1 MNILIKTISIINFK
15 GVKNFKIDFAEVTNI
30 FGANA
35 TGKTTIFDAFLWLLF
50 GKDSNDRKDFNIKPL
65 DQHGQKTDKL
75 ENEVSAIIVVDGEE
89 ISIRHI
95 HREKWTKKRGEAIAE
110 FTGNEHLYYW
120 NEVPLQAGEFQ
131 AKVNGLLDEK
141 VFKLITNPLY
151 FNSMPWQ
158 DQRTALSSIV
168 GKITDDFLS
177 AKYPELKVLLENL
190 AGKSLK
196 EFKAKVASDK
206 RLLKD
211 NIEQIP
217 GRIDELERSKPEL
230 VSEEGINDRIAELQ
244 SKYDLLDQQITDRNE
259 AYNAANAQINK
270 AILDNQN
277 AIHQSKIEKQNIEA
291 NHRAAY
297 NSELNNSQSG
307 INEAKSR
314 VTTLESQLSV
324 QTQQLDSLVKTHF
337 DHLKRLE
344 KDKEDI
350 QSRMDSLR
358 ELFKSVNGR
367 ELNENETCC
376 SGCGR
381 EFEPEKIEEVKA
393 AFVLRKKN
401 ELAGINVQG
410 QGLKKDLERRDEE
423 GRTAIEQF
431 EFTKKALDNS
441 IATIQNSLAEAKSKL
456 EAFAGTTTATIDT
469 VESRLAEDQVYQDV
483 LSKISSLESQQF
495 EKPENI
501 DLGDLRVQKATVNA
515 EIDSLKRQLTVGDQI
530 ARADARIQELKDQER
545 GWSQQLADL
554 EKLEFSAE
562 KYEKAKA
569 EELEAR
575 VNGLFKY
582 AKFTLFSKLNNGGEE
597 PTCKATF
604 NGVPFSDLNTAG
616 KILVGIDI
624 INTLSAHY
632 KVTAPVFLDNRES
645 ISVIP
650 ETAAQVVNLIVSPF
664 SKLNVGLPLYSPEF
678 LAEFERYKEETGNSF
693 DAFIDRKLS
702 ERAA

>member
-1 MNILIKTISIINFK
+1 M
-15 GVKNFKIDFAEVTNI
+15 
-30 FGANA
+30 
-35 TGKTTIFDAFLWLLF
+35 
-50 GKDSNDRKDFNIKPL
+50 
-65 DQHGQKTDKL
+65 
-75 ENEVSAIIVVDGEE
+75 
-89 ISIRHI
+89 
-95 HREKWTKKRGEAIAE
+95 
-110 FTGNEHLYYW
+110 
-120 NEVPLQAGEFQ
+120 
-131 AKVNGLLDEK
+131 
-141 VFKLITNPLY
+141 
-151 FNSMPWQ
+151 
-158 DQRTALSSIV
+158 
-168 GKITDDFLS
+168 
-177 AKYPELKVLLENL
+177 
-190 AGKSLK
+190 
-196 EFKAKVASDK
+196 
-206 RLLKD
+206 
-211 NIEQIP
+211 
-217 GRIDELERSKPEL
+217 
-230 VSEEGINDRIAELQ
+230 
-244 SKYDLLDQQITDRNE
+244 
-259 AYNAANAQINK
+259 
-270 AILDNQN
+270 
-277 AIHQSKIEKQNIEA
+277 
-291 NHRAAY
+291 
-297 NSELNNSQSG
+297 
-307 INEAKSR
+307 
-314 VTTLESQLSV
+314 
-324 QTQQLDSLVKTHF
+324 
-337 DHLKRLE
+337 
-344 KDKEDI
+344 
-350 QSRMDSLR
+350 
-358 ELFKSVNGR
+358 FKSVNSR

-376 SGCGR
+376 AGCGR
-381 EFEPEKIEEVKA
+381 EFEPEKIEEIKA

-431 EFTKKALDNS
+431 ELTKNALDNS
-441 IATIQNSLAEAKSKL
+441 IATIQNSLAEAKLKL
-456 EAFAGTTTATIDT
+456 EAFQGTTTSSIET
-469 VESRLAEDQVYQDV
+469 VESRLSKDQLYQDV

-501 DLGDLRVQKATVNA
+501 DLGELRVQKATINA

-530 ARADARIQELKDQER
+530 DRANARIQELKDQER

-554 EKLEFSAE
+554 EKLEFSAD

-664 SKLNVGLPLYSPEF
+664 SKLNVGLPMYSPEF

-693 DAFIDRKLS
+693 EAFIDRKLS

>member
-15 GVKNFKIDFAEVTNI
+15 GVKNFRIDFAEVTNI

-65 DQHGQKTDKL
+65 DLEGQKTDKL

-168 GKITDDFLS
+168 GEITDDFLS
-177 AKYPELKVLLENL
+177 SKYPELKVLLENL

-196 EFKAKVASDK
+196 EFKAKVASEK

-230 VSEEGINDRIAELQ
+230 VSEEGINERIAELQ

-277 AIHQSKIEKQNIEA
+277 AIHQAKIEKQNIEA

-324 QTQQLDSLVKTHF
+324 QSKQLDSLVKTHF

-376 SGCGR
+376 AGCGR
-381 EFEPEKIEEVKA
+381 EFDPEKIEEVKA

-401 ELAGINVQG
+401 ELGSINVQG
-410 QGLKKDLERRDEE
+410 QGLKNDLERRDEE

-469 VESRLAEDQVYQDV
+469 VESRLAKDQVYQDV

-515 EIDSLKRQLTVGDQI
+515 DIDSLKRQLTVGDQI
-530 ARADARIQELKDQER
+530 ARADARIKELMDQER

-554 EKLEFSAE
+554 EKMEFSAE

-664 SKLNVGLPLYSPEF
+664 SKLNVGLPLYSHEF
-678 LAEFERYKEETGNSF
+678 LAEFERYKEGTGNSF
-693 DAFIDRKLS
+693 EAFIDRKLS

>member
-15 GVKNFKIDFAEVTNI
+15 GVKNFKIDFSEVTNI

-65 DQHGQKTDKL
+65 DLEGQKTDKL

-95 HREKWTKKRGEAIAE
+95 HREKWTKKRGEAVAE

-168 GKITDDFLS
+168 GEITDDFLS

-230 VSEEGINDRIAELQ
+230 VSEEGINERIAELQ

-277 AIHQSKIEKQNIEA
+277 AIHQAKIEKQNIEA
-291 NHRAAY
+291 NHKAAY

-324 QTQQLDSLVKTHF
+324 QSQQLDSLVKTHF

-350 QSRMDSLR
+350 GSRMDSLR

-367 ELNENETCC
+367 ELNENETCGA
-376 SGCGR
+376 GCGR
-381 EFEPEKIEEVKA
+381 EFDPEKLEEVKA

-401 ELAGINVQG
+401 ELDSINVQG
-410 QGLKKDLERRDEE
+410 QGLKNDLARRDEE
-423 GRTAIEQF
+423 GRAAIEQF
-431 EFTKKALDNS
+431 ELTKKALDTS
-441 IATIQNSLAEAKSKL
+441 IATIQNSLADAKSTL
-456 EAFAGTTTATIDT
+456 EAFSGTTSTAIES
-469 VESRLAEDQVYQDV
+469 VESRLSKDQLFQEVCER
-483 LSKISSLESQQF
+483 ISLLENEVF
-495 EKPENI
+495 DKPEI

-515 EIDSLKRQLTVGDQI
+515 DIDSLKRQLTVGDQI
-530 ARADARIQELKDQER
+530 DRANSRIKELMEQER

-582 AKFTLFSKLNNGGEE
+582 VKFTLFSKLNNGGEE

-664 SKLNVGLPLYSPEF
+664 SKLNVGLPLYSSEF
-678 LAEFERYKEETGNSF
+678 LAEFEKYKEETGNSF

>member
-65 DQHGQKTDKL
+65 DQNGQKTDKL

-131 AKVNGLLDEK
+131 AKVNCLLDEK

-151 FNSMPWQ
+151 FNSMSWQ

-168 GKITDDFLS
+168 GEITDDFLS

-196 EFKAKVASDK
+196 EFKAKVASEK

-217 GRIDELERSKPEL
+217 GRIDELQRSKPEL

-277 AIHQSKIEKQNIEA
+277 AIHQAKIEKQNIES

-297 NSELNNSQSG
+297 NSEFNNSQSG
-307 INEAKSR
+307 ITEAKSR

-324 QTQQLDSLVKTHF
+324 QNHQLDSLVKTHF

-431 EFTKKALDNS
+431 ELTKKALDNS
-441 IATIQNSLAEAKSKL
+441 IATIHTSLAEAKLKL
-456 EAFAGTTTATIDT
+456 EAFQGTTTSSIET
-469 VESRLAEDQVYQDV
+469 VDSRLSKDQLYQDV
-483 LSKISSLESQQF
+483 ISKISTLEGQNF

>member
-15 GVKNFKIDFAEVTNI
+15 GVKNFKIDFSEVTNI

-65 DQHGQKTDKL
+65 DLEGQKTDKL

-168 GKITDDFLS
+168 GEITDDFLS
-177 AKYPELKVLLENL
+177 SKYPELKVLLENL

-230 VSEEGINDRIAELQ
+230 VSEEGLNERIAELQ
-244 SKYDLLDQQITDRNE
+244 SKYDLLDKQITDRNE

-277 AIHQSKIEKQNIEA
+277 AIHQAKIEKQNIEA
-291 NHRAAY
+291 NHKAAY

-350 QSRMDSLR
+350 GSRMDSLR

-367 ELNENETCC
+367 ELNENDTCC

-381 EFEPEKIEEVKA
+381 EFDPTKLEEVKA

-401 ELAGINVQG
+401 ELDGINIQG
-410 QGLKKDLERRDEE
+410 QGLKKDLERRNEE
-423 GRTAIEQF
+423 GRAAIEQF
-431 EFTKKALDNS
+431 ETTKNALDAS
-441 IATIQNSLAEAKSKL
+441 IINIQNSLAEAKTKL
-456 EAFAGTTTATIDT
+456 EAFAGITSTNIES
-469 VESRLAEDQVYQDV
+469 VESRLSKDQLFQVV
-483 LSKISSLESQQF
+483 CERISLLENEVF
-495 EKPENI
+495 DKPEI

-515 EIDSLKRQLTVGDQI
+515 DIDALKRQLTVGDQI
-530 ARADARIQELKDQER
+530 DRANARIKELMEQER

-569 EELEAR
+569 EELESR

-678 LAEFERYKEETGNSF
+678 LAEFEKYKEETGNSF

>member
-65 DQHGQKTDKL
+65 DQDGRKTDKL

-89 ISIRHI
+89 ISIRHT

-168 GKITDDFLS
+168 GEITDDFLS

-217 GRIDELERSKPEL
+217 GRIDELERSKPEM
-230 VSEEGINDRIAELQ
+230 VSEEGINERIAELQ

-277 AIHQSKIEKQNIEA
+277 AIHQAKIEKQNIEA
-291 NHRAAY
+291 KHKAAY

-350 QSRMDSLR
+350 GSRMDSLR

-381 EFEPEKIEEVKA
+381 EFDPEKLEEVKA

-401 ELAGINVQG
+401 ELDSINVQG
-410 QGLKKDLERRDEE
+410 QGLKNDLARRDEE
-423 GRTAIEQF
+423 GRAAIDQF
-431 EFTKKALDNS
+431 ELTKKALDSS

-456 EAFAGTTTATIDT
+456 EAFAGTTSTTIES
-469 VESRLAEDQVYQDV
+469 VESRLSKDQLFQEVCER
-483 LSKISSLESQQF
+483 ISLLENEVF
-495 EKPENI
+495 DKPEI

-515 EIDSLKRQLTVGDQI
+515 DIDALKRQLTVGDQI
-530 ARADARIQELKDQER
+530 DRANARIKELMEQER

-554 EKLEFSAE
+554 EKMEFSAE

-678 LAEFERYKEETGNSF
+678 LAEFEKYKEETGNSF

>member
-15 GVKNFKIDFAEVTNI
+15 GVKNFRIDFAEVTNI

-65 DQHGQKTDKL
+65 DLEGQKTDKL

-244 SKYDLLDQQITDRNE
+244 SKYDLLDQQITDR
-259 AYNAANAQINK
+259 NAANAQINK